1 MALSEAGSAKGR
13 RRRYREDD
21 KENVSLVDENSQI
34 RSADKRLK
42 ILYAIPAE
50 EIYDK
55 GMWCTQCILN
65 SNKFA
70 VVSKINGEASVD
82 RGDLGDGLSC
92 KPASRKS
99 ISASGKST
107 TAPGK
112 NKTSA
117 GKSKTVPE
125 EIFREGIFYELTG
138 KHKYLI

>member
-1 MALSEAGSAKGR
+1 M
-13 RRRYREDD
+13 
-21 KENVSLVDENSQI
+21 
-34 RSADKRLK
+34 
-42 ILYAIPAE
+42 
-50 EIYDK
+50 
-55 GMWCTQCILN
+55 
-65 SNKFA
+65 
-70 VVSKINGEASVD
+70 SKINGEASVD

-99 ISASGKST
+99 KSASGKST